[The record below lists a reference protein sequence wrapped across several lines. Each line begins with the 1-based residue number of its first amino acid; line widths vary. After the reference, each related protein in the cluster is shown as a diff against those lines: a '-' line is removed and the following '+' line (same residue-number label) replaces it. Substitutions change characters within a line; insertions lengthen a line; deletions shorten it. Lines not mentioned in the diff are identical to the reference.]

1 MNILL
6 LTGTIDPSKFNN
18 TMMTLTDVHIRL
30 HQYEAAIEWWI
41 RKSIFQDFIFIENLD
56 LNF

>member
-1 MNILL
+1 MSNLL

-18 TMMTLTDVHIRL
+18 TMTTLTDVHIRL
-30 HQYEAAIEWWI
+30 HQYEVAIEGWI